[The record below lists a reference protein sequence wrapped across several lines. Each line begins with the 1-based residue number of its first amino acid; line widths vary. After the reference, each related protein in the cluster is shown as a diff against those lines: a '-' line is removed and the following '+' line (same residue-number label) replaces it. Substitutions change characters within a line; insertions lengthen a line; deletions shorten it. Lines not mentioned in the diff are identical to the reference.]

1 MPLEMKLNNY
11 SSFLLGFFSLFL
23 IYWIGIQSS
32 GITDLPI
39 NLLFSFATAVL
50 AFIGGVMGLLVSKHW
65 GGKKSAVGKA
75 ILLISLGII
84 SWSFGNFIWSFYNF
98 VLHQPV
104 PYPSLSDIGYTLA
117 IPLWAIGVFYL
128 SMATGVKFRL
138 RESGS
143 NILLTILPIIATIF
157 SYYFLFVIAR
167 GSSFEVEGG
176 LLKIFLD
183 FYYPIGD
190 WVILTMSFLLFG
202 LSLKYLGGKFRLPI
216 FIILAG
222 FVVMFMADFSFS
234 YATTIGTYY
243 NGNISDLLFATAIF
257 VLSFGISS
265 LDIEE
270 T

>member
-1 MPLEMKLNNY
+1 MKINKY
-11 SSFLLGFFSLFL
+11 SSFLLGFF
-23 IYWIGIQSS
+23 
-32 GITDLPI
+32 
-39 NLLFSFATAVL
+39 VL
-50 AFIGGVMGLLVSKHW
+50 NI
-65 GGKKSAVGKA
+65 
-75 ILLISLGII
+75 
-84 SWSFGNFIWSFYNF
+84 IWSFYNF
-98 VLHQPV
+98 ILHQEM
-104 PYPSLSDIGYTLA
+104 PYPSLADLGYTLA
-117 IPLWAIGVFYL
+117 VPLWAIGIFYL
-128 SMATGVKFRL
+128 SKATGAKFSL
-138 RESGS
+138 RQLKGRA
-143 NILLTILPIIATIF
+143 LLIVLPIIATIF

-167 GSSFEVEGG
+167 DSSFTVEGG

-183 FYYPIGD
+183 FYYPLGD